1 MFSQPY
7 LCHFSHSTT
16 TTTTTWIRGKEPMTH
31 RSMTNV
37 TGRRR
42 ESHHRSAVIAGIL
55 CDIMCCSAHSL
66 YAPSVHMH
74 CAGNLCDAVG
84 RRAYTW
90 FLPQKQYWCVPY
102 HLPEDSCSSNKHTH
116 MHTYA
121 RGHIY
126 MRTQAYTH
134 KHTVPISYWGNR
146 NPLQNPVPCHW
157 HY

>member
-1 MFSQPY
+1 MLQEEGGN
-7 LCHFSHSTT
+7 HTT
-16 TTTTTWIRGKEPMTH
+16 DLLLLLAFFVISCVVLPTA
-31 RSMTNV
+31 SMLHQFT
-37 TGRRR
+37 
-42 ESHHRSAVIAGIL
+42 
-55 CDIMCCSAHSL
+55 
-66 YAPSVHMH
+66 VHMH

-90 FLPQKQYWCVPY
+90 FLPQKQYWYVPY

-134 KHTVPISYWGNR
+134 KHTVPISY
-146 NPLQNPVPCHW
+146 
-157 HY
+157 